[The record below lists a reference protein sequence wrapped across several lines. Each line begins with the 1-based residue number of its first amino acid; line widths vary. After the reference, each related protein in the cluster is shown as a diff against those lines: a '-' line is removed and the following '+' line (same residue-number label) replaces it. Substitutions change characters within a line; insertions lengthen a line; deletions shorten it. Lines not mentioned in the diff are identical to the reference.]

1 MRMEE
6 QVERECES
14 MKKKLLTILITS
26 LVMIAGMGALLW
38 KVNTVNQRLE
48 KKKAALLQEEMG
60 TDTKDKALENVD
72 KLELQTLY
80 LSGNK
85 KNVVTREYENVN
97 AIYNKAKSAA
107 AEDMLTDIKKKRDY
121 SEKDPLWAYNPYGTN
136 PESLYMYFKSK
147 GRFYCRYTVSVDD
160 NKIPDFTRTLDNGA
174 SGNVAMEHEY
184 QIIGLVPGRTNYL
197 IFKLYNKKDEL
208 ANTLYYKVDMP
219 KSYSGARTI
228 LPYEKGRSKEALQ
241 NGLYT
246 VFSDTASKE
255 KNAVLLYDNSGVL
268 RAEFP
273 TKCAGYNMEKIYDTL
288 VYAVDNN
295 TFVRVNELGQV
306 VDCLEIPLHHI
317 YGEFAYDGAGAV
329 YVLAQPV
336 QRSRSLGSVVKV
348 EVNSG
353 DVSDALDLS
362 DIPSLVKLVKKA
374 DKSGKLKGRN
384 HMALDSVQVTGTNQL
399 LLGSSKY
406 STIMKISNVNS
417 LMPKLDY
424 MMTDQKLWNISGKE
438 KAEKRLRKKILTK
451 TLADGQAEPTQATPI
466 VNSILDSGKTS
477 TPELFRSQYGQN
489 ALVVEKSS
497 SLAEGQYYVSMLN
510 NDAGKGASG
519 QKNNSYY
526 YKYLVDETAGT
537 YALLKKERLPW
548 NEKGGNVTAYDESF
562 LYCRPKAHVFE
573 EIDKTGREIRS
584 FKFKGTLYR
593 VYKNDWKGF
602 WFY

>member
-1 MRMEE
+1 
-6 QVERECES
+6 

-26 LVMIAGMGALLW
+26 LVMIAGMGAFLW
-38 KVNTVNQRLE
+38 KMNSVNRQQE
-48 KKKAALLQEEMG
+48 KKKAALLQEEMD
-60 TDTKDKALENVD
+60 TDTKDKALEDVD

-80 LSGNK
+80 LSGDK
-85 KNVVTREYENVN
+85 KNVVTREYGSVD

-160 NKIPDFTRTLDNGA
+160 DKIPDFTRTLDNGA

-184 QIIGLVPGRTNYL
+184 QIIGLVPGKTNYL

-219 KSYSGARTI
+219 KSYSGAQTI
-228 LPYEKGRSKEALQ
+228 LKLEEGRSKTSLQ

-246 VFSDTASKE
+246 VFAGTGTK
-255 KNAVLLYDNSGVL
+255 KQAVLLYDNSGVL
-268 RAEFP
+268 RGEFP
-273 TKCAGYNMEKIYDTL
+273 TKEIGYNMEQIYDTL
-288 VYAVDNN
+288 VYEVDDN
-295 TFVRVNELGQV
+295 TLARVNELGQV

-329 YVLAQPV
+329 YVLAQPA
-336 QRSRSLGSVVKV
+336 QRSQSLGSVVKV

-362 DIPSLVKLVKKA
+362 DIPSLVKLVKRA

-384 HMALDSVQVTGTNQL
+384 HMAPDSVQVTGTNQL

-406 STIMKISNVNS
+406 STIIKVSNVNS

-424 MMTDQKLWNISGKE
+424 MMTDQKLWNISGKG
-438 KAEKRLRKKILTK
+438 KAMKRLRKKLLTK
-451 TLADGQAEPTQATPI
+451 ALADGQAEPTQATPI
-466 VNSILDSGKTS
+466 VNSILDSGKTN

-497 SLAEGQYYVSMLN
+497 NLAEGQYYVGMLN
-510 NDAGKGASG
+510 NNAGRGASG

-526 YKYLVDETAGT
+526 YKYLVDESAGT
-537 YALLKKERLPW
+537 YALLEKERLTW
-548 NEKGGNVTAYDESF
+548 NEKGGNVTPYDESF
-562 LYCRPKAHVFE
+562 LYCRSGDHIFE
-573 EIDKTGREIRS
+573 ETGKDGRQIRS
-584 FKFKGTLYR
+584 FHVKGTLYR

>member
-1 MRMEE
+1 MKR
-6 QVERECES
+6 

-26 LVMIAGMGALLW
+26 LVMIAGMGAFLW
-38 KVNTVNQRLE
+38 KMNSVNRQQE
-48 KKKAALLQEEMG
+48 KKKAALLQEEMD
-60 TDTKDKALENVD
+60 TDTKDKALEDVD

-80 LSGNK
+80 LSGDK
-85 KNVVTREYENVN
+85 KNVVTREYGSVD

-121 SEKDPLWAYNPYGTN
+121 SEEDPLWAYNPYGTN

-160 NKIPDFTRTLDNGA
+160 DKIPDFTRTLDNGA

-184 QIIGLVPGRTNYL
+184 QIIGLVPDKTNYL
-197 IFKLYNKKDEL
+197 IFRLYNKKDEL

-219 KSYSGARTI
+219 KSYSGAQTI
-228 LPYEKGRSKEALQ
+228 LKLEEGRSKTPLQ

-246 VFSDTASKE
+246 VFAGTGTK
-255 KNAVLLYDNSGVL
+255 KQAVLLYDNSGVL
-268 RAEFP
+268 RGEFP
-273 TKCAGYNMEKIYDTL
+273 TKEIGYNMEQIYDTL
-288 VYAVDNN
+288 VYEVDDN
-295 TFVRVNELGQV
+295 TLACVNELGQV

-336 QRSRSLGSVVKV
+336 QRSQSLGSVVKV

-362 DIPSLVKLVKKA
+362 DIPSLVKLVKRA

-384 HMALDSVQVTGTNQL
+384 YMAPDSVQVTGINQL

-406 STIMKISNVNS
+406 STIMKVSNVNS

-424 MMTDQKLWNISGKE
+424 MMTDQKLWNISGKG
-438 KAEKRLRKKILTK
+438 KAMKRLRKKLLTK
-451 TLADGQAEPTQATPI
+451 ALADGQAEPTQATPI
-466 VNSILDSGKTS
+466 VNSILDSGKTN

-497 SLAEGQYYVSMLN
+497 NLAEGQYYVGMLN
-510 NDAGKGASG
+510 NNAGRGTSG

-526 YKYLVDETAGT
+526 YKYLVDESAGT
-537 YALLKKERLPW
+537 YALLEKERLTW
-548 NEKGGNVTAYDESF
+548 NEKGGNVTPYDESF
-562 LYCRPKAHVFE
+562 LYCRSGDHIFE
-573 EIDKTGREIRS
+573 ETGKDGRQIRS
-584 FKFKGTLYR
+584 FHVKGALYR

>member
-1 MRMEE
+1 MKR
-6 QVERECES
+6 

-26 LVMIAGMGALLW
+26 LVMIAGMGAFLW
-38 KVNTVNQRLE
+38 KMNSVNRQQE
-48 KKKAALLQEEMG
+48 KKKAALLQEEMD
-60 TDTKDKALENVD
+60 TDTKDKALEDVD

-80 LSGNK
+80 LSGDK
-85 KNVVTREYENVN
+85 KNVVTREYGSVD

-121 SEKDPLWAYNPYGTN
+121 SEEDPLWAYNPYGTN

-160 NKIPDFTRTLDNGA
+160 DKIPDFTRTLDNGT

-184 QIIGLVPGRTNYL
+184 QIIGLVPDKTNYL
-197 IFKLYNKKDEL
+197 IFRLYNKKDEL

-219 KSYSGARTI
+219 KSYSGAQTI
-228 LPYEKGRSKEALQ
+228 LKLEEGRSKTPLQ

-246 VFSDTASKE
+246 VFAGTGTK
-255 KNAVLLYDNSGVL
+255 KQAVLLYDNSGVL
-268 RAEFP
+268 RGEFP
-273 TKCAGYNMEKIYDTL
+273 TKEIGYNMEQIYDTL
-288 VYAVDNN
+288 VYEVDDN
-295 TFVRVNELGQV
+295 TIARVNELGQV

-336 QRSRSLGSVVKV
+336 QRSQSLGSVVKV

-362 DIPSLVKLVKKA
+362 DIPSLVKLVKRA

-384 HMALDSVQVTGTNQL
+384 YMAPDSVQVTGINQL

-406 STIMKISNVNS
+406 STIMKVSNVNS

-424 MMTDQKLWNISGKE
+424 MMTDQKLWNISGKG
-438 KAEKRLRKKILTK
+438 KAMKRLRKKLLTK
-451 TLADGQAEPTQATPI
+451 ALADGQAEPTQATPI
-466 VNSILDSGKTS
+466 VNSILDSGKTT

-497 SLAEGQYYVSMLN
+497 NLAEGQYYVDMLN
-510 NDAGKGASG
+510 NNAGRGTSG

-526 YKYLVDETAGT
+526 YKYLVDESAGT
-537 YALLKKERLPW
+537 YALLEKERLTW
-548 NEKGGNVTAYDESF
+548 NEKGGNVTPYDESF
-562 LYCRPKAHVFE
+562 LYCRSGDHIFE
-573 EIDKTGREIRS
+573 ETGKDGRQIRS
-584 FKFKGTLYR
+584 FHVKGTLYR

>member
-1 MRMEE
+1 MKR
-6 QVERECES
+6 

-26 LVMIAGMGALLW
+26 LVMIAGMGAFLW
-38 KVNTVNQRLE
+38 KMNSVNRQQE
-48 KKKAALLQEEMG
+48 KKKAALLQEEMD
-60 TDTKDKALENVD
+60 TDTKDKALEDVD

-80 LSGNK
+80 LSGDK
-85 KNVVTREYENVN
+85 KNVVTREYGSVD

-121 SEKDPLWAYNPYGTN
+121 SEEDPLWAYNPYGTN

-160 NKIPDFTRTLDNGA
+160 DKIPDFTRTLDNGA

-184 QIIGLVPGRTNYL
+184 QIIGLVPDKTNYL
-197 IFKLYNKKDEL
+197 IFRLYNKKDEL

-219 KSYSGARTI
+219 KSYSGAQTI
-228 LPYEKGRSKEALQ
+228 LKLEEGRSKTPLQ

-246 VFSDTASKE
+246 VFAGTGTK
-255 KNAVLLYDNSGVL
+255 KQAVLLYDNSGVL
-268 RAEFP
+268 RGEFP
-273 TKCAGYNMEKIYDTL
+273 TKEIGYNMEQIYDTL
-288 VYAVDNN
+288 VYEVDDN
-295 TFVRVNELGQV
+295 TLARVNELGQV

-329 YVLAQPV
+329 YVLARPV
-336 QRSRSLGSVVKV
+336 QRSQSLGSVVKV

-362 DIPSLVKLVKKA
+362 DIPSLVKLVKRA

-384 HMALDSVQVTGTNQL
+384 YMAPDSVQVTGINQL

-406 STIMKISNVNS
+406 STIMKVSNVNS

-424 MMTDQKLWNISGKE
+424 MMTDQKLWNISGKG
-438 KAEKRLRKKILTK
+438 KAMKRLRKKLLTK
-451 TLADGQAEPTQATPI
+451 ALADGQAEPTQATPI
-466 VNSILDSGKTS
+466 VNSILDSGKTT

-497 SLAEGQYYVSMLN
+497 NLAEGQYYVGMLN
-510 NDAGKGASG
+510 NNAGRGTSG

-526 YKYLVDETAGT
+526 YKYLVDESAGT
-537 YALLKKERLPW
+537 YALLEKERLTW
-548 NEKGGNVTAYDESF
+548 NEKGGNVTPYDESF
-562 LYCRPKAHVFE
+562 LYCRSGDHIFE
-573 EIDKTGREIRS
+573 ETGKDGRQIRS
-584 FKFKGTLYR
+584 FHVKGALYR

>member
-1 MRMEE
+1 MKR
-6 QVERECES
+6 

-26 LVMIAGMGALLW
+26 LVMIAGMGAFLW
-38 KVNTVNQRLE
+38 KMNSVNRQQE
-48 KKKAALLQEEMG
+48 KKQAALLQEEMD
-60 TDTKDKALENVD
+60 TDTKDKALEDVD
-72 KLELQTLY
+72 KLDLQTLY
-80 LSGNK
+80 LSGDK
-85 KNVVTREYENVN
+85 KNVVTREYGSVD
-97 AIYNKAKSAA
+97 AIYNKAKSSA
-107 AEDMLTDIKKKRDY
+107 AEEMLTDIKKKRDY

-160 NKIPDFTRTLDNGA
+160 EKIPDFTRTLDNGA
-174 SGNVAMEHEY
+174 EGNVAREHEY
-184 QIIGLVPGRTNYL
+184 QIIGLVPGKTNYL
-197 IFKLYNKKDEL
+197 ILKLYNKKDEL

-219 KSYSGARTI
+219 KSYSGAQTI
-228 LPYEKGRSKEALQ
+228 LSMEKDRSKKSLQ

-246 VFSDTASKE
+246 VFSKKASQK

-268 RAEFP
+268 RGEFP
-273 TKCAGYNMEKIYDTL
+273 TKGAGYNAEQIYDTL
-288 VYAVDNN
+288 VYAVDDN
-295 TFVRVNELGQV
+295 TLARVNALGQV

-336 QRSRSLGSVVKV
+336 QRSKSLGSVVKV

-353 DVSDALDLS
+353 DVSDALNLS

-384 HMALDSVQVTGTNQL
+384 HMALDSIQVTGTNQI

-424 MMTDQKLWNISGKE
+424 MMTDQKLWNISGKD
-438 KAEKRLRKKILTK
+438 KASKKLRKKILTK
-451 TLADGQAEPTQATPI
+451 ALAEGQAEPTQATPI

-489 ALVVEKSS
+489 ALVIEKSS
-497 SLAEGQYYVSMLN
+497 NLAEGQYYLGMLN
-510 NDAGKGASG
+510 NNAGRGASG

-537 YALLKKERLPW
+537 YALLEKERLPW
-548 NEKGGNVTAYDESF
+548 NAKGGNVTPYEDSF
-562 LYCRPKAHVFE
+562 LYCRSGDHIFE
-573 EIDKTGREIRS
+573 EIDKEGRQIRS
-584 FKFKGTLYR
+584 FHVKGTLYR

>member
-1 MRMEE
+1 
-6 QVERECES
+6 

-26 LVMIAGMGALLW
+26 LVMIAGMGAFLW
-38 KVNTVNQRLE
+38 KMNSVNRQQE
-48 KKKAALLQEEMG
+48 KKKAALLQEEMD
-60 TDTKDKALENVD
+60 TDTKDKALEDVD

-80 LSGNK
+80 LSGDK
-85 KNVVTREYENVN
+85 KNVVTREYGSVD

-121 SEKDPLWAYNPYGTN
+121 SEEDPLWAYNPYGTN

-160 NKIPDFTRTLDNGA
+160 DKIPDFTRTLDNGA

-184 QIIGLVPGRTNYL
+184 QIIGLVPDKTNYL
-197 IFKLYNKKDEL
+197 IFRLYN
-208 ANTLYYKVDMP
+208 KVDMP
-219 KSYSGARTI
+219 KSYSGAKTI
-228 LPYEKGRSKEALQ
+228 LKLEEGRSKTPLQ

-246 VFSDTASKE
+246 VFAWTGTK
-255 KNAVLLYDNSGVL
+255 KQAVLLYDNSGVL
-268 RAEFP
+268 RGEFP
-273 TKCAGYNMEKIYDTL
+273 TKEIGYNMEQIYDTL
-288 VYAVDNN
+288 VYEVDDN
-295 TFVRVNELGQV
+295 TLACVNELGQV

-336 QRSRSLGSVVKV
+336 QRSQSLGSVVKV

-362 DIPSLVKLVKKA
+362 DIPSLVKLVKRA

-384 HMALDSVQVTGTNQL
+384 YMAPDSVQVTGINQL

-406 STIMKISNVNS
+406 STIMKVSNVNS

-424 MMTDQKLWNISGKE
+424 MMTDQKLWNISGKG
-438 KAEKRLRKKILTK
+438 KAMKRLRKKLLTK
-451 TLADGQAEPTQATPI
+451 ALADGQAEPTQATPI
-466 VNSILDSGKTS
+466 VDSILDSGKTT

-497 SLAEGQYYVSMLN
+497 NLAEGQYYVGMLN
-510 NDAGKGASG
+510 NNAGRGTSG

-526 YKYLVDETAGT
+526 YKYLVDESAGT
-537 YALLKKERLPW
+537 YALLEKERLTW
-548 NEKGGNVTAYDESF
+548 NEKGGNVTPYDESF
-562 LYCRPKAHVFE
+562 LYCRSGDHIFE
-573 EIDKTGREIRS
+573 ETGKDGRQIRS
-584 FKFKGTLYR
+584 FHVKGALYR

>member
-1 MRMEE
+1 
-6 QVERECES
+6 

-26 LVMIAGMGALLW
+26 LVMIAGMGAFLW
-38 KVNTVNQRLE
+38 KMNSVNRQQE
-48 KKKAALLQEEMG
+48 KKKAALLQEEMD
-60 TDTKDKALENVD
+60 TDTKDKALEDVD

-80 LSGNK
+80 LSGDK
-85 KNVVTREYENVN
+85 KNVVTREYGSVD

-121 SEKDPLWAYNPYGTN
+121 SEEDPLWAYNPYGTN

-160 NKIPDFTRTLDNGA
+160 DKIPDFTRTMDNGA

-184 QIIGLVPGRTNYL
+184 QIIGLVPDKTNYL
-197 IFKLYNKKDEL
+197 IFRLYNKKDEL

-219 KSYSGARTI
+219 KSYSGAQTI
-228 LPYEKGRSKEALQ
+228 LKLEEGRSKTPLQ

-246 VFSDTASKE
+246 VFAGTGTK
-255 KNAVLLYDNSGVL
+255 KQAVLLYDNSGVL
-268 RAEFP
+268 RGEFP
-273 TKCAGYNMEKIYDTL
+273 TKEIGYNMEQIYDTL
-288 VYAVDNN
+288 VYEVDDN
-295 TFVRVNELGQV
+295 TLARVNELGQV

-336 QRSRSLGSVVKV
+336 QRSQSLGSVVKV

-362 DIPSLVKLVKKA
+362 DIPSLVKLVKRA

-384 HMALDSVQVTGTNQL
+384 YMAPDSVQVTGINQL

-406 STIMKISNVNS
+406 STIMKVSNVNS

-424 MMTDQKLWNISGKE
+424 MMTDQKLWNISGKG
-438 KAEKRLRKKILTK
+438 KAMKRLRKKLLTK
-451 TLADGQAEPTQATPI
+451 ALADGQAEPTQATPI
-466 VNSILDSGKTS
+466 VNSILDSGKTT

-497 SLAEGQYYVSMLN
+497 NLAEGQYYVGMLN
-510 NDAGKGASG
+510 NNAGRGTSG

-526 YKYLVDETAGT
+526 YKYLVDESAGT
-537 YALLKKERLPW
+537 YALLEKERLTW
-548 NEKGGNVTAYDESF
+548 NEKGGNVTPYDESF
-562 LYCRPKAHVFE
+562 LYCRSGDHIFE
-573 EIDKTGREIRS
+573 ETGKDGRQIRS
-584 FKFKGTLYR
+584 FHVKGTLYR

>member
-1 MRMEE
+1 
-6 QVERECES
+6 

-26 LVMIAGMGALLW
+26 LVMIAGMGAFLW
-38 KVNTVNQRLE
+38 KMNSVNRQQE
-48 KKKAALLQEEMG
+48 KKKAALLQEEMD
-60 TDTKDKALENVD
+60 TDTKDKALEDVD

-80 LSGNK
+80 LSGDK
-85 KNVVTREYENVN
+85 KNVVTREYGNVD

-160 NKIPDFTRTLDNGA
+160 DKIPDFTRTLDNGA

-184 QIIGLVPGRTNYL
+184 QIIGLVPGKTNYL

-219 KSYSGARTI
+219 KSYSGAQTI
-228 LPYEKGRSKEALQ
+228 LKLEEGRSKTPLQ

-246 VFSDTASKE
+246 VFAGTGTK
-255 KNAVLLYDNSGVL
+255 KHAVLLYDNSGVL
-268 RAEFP
+268 RGEFP
-273 TKCAGYNMEKIYDTL
+273 TKEIGYNMEQIYDTL
-288 VYAVDNN
+288 VYEVDDN
-295 TFVRVNELGQV
+295 TLARVNELGQV

-362 DIPSLVKLVKKA
+362 DIPSLVKLVKRA

-384 HMALDSVQVTGTNQL
+384 HMAPDSVQVTGTNQL

-406 STIMKISNVNS
+406 STIMKVSNVNS

-424 MMTDQKLWNISGKE
+424 MMTDQKLWNISGKG
-438 KAEKRLRKKILTK
+438 KAMKRLRKKLLTK
-451 TLADGQAEPTQATPI
+451 ALADGQAEPTQATPI
-466 VNSILDSGKTS
+466 VNSILDSGKTN

-497 SLAEGQYYVSMLN
+497 NLAEGQYYVGMLN
-510 NDAGKGASG
+510 NNAGRGASG

-526 YKYLVDETAGT
+526 YKYLVDESAGT
-537 YALLKKERLPW
+537 YALLEKERLTW
-548 NEKGGNVTAYDESF
+548 NEKGGNVTPYDESF
-562 LYCRPKAHVFE
+562 LYCRSGDHIFE
-573 EIDKTGREIRS
+573 ETGKDGRQIRS
-584 FKFKGTLYR
+584 FHVKGTLYR

>member
-1 MRMEE
+1 MKR
-6 QVERECES
+6 

-26 LVMIAGMGALLW
+26 LVMIAGMGAFLW
-38 KVNTVNQRLE
+38 KMNSVNRQQE
-48 KKKAALLQEEMG
+48 KKKAALLQEEMD
-60 TDTKDKALENVD
+60 TDTKDKALEDVD

-80 LSGNK
+80 LSGDK
-85 KNVVTREYENVN
+85 KNVVTREYGSVD

-121 SEKDPLWAYNPYGTN
+121 SEEDPLWAYNPYGTN

-160 NKIPDFTRTLDNGA
+160 DKIPDFTRTLDNGA

-184 QIIGLVPGRTNYL
+184 QIIGLVPDKTNYL
-197 IFKLYNKKDEL
+197 IFRLYNKKDEL

-219 KSYSGARTI
+219 KSYSGAQTI
-228 LPYEKGRSKEALQ
+228 LKLEEGRSKTPLQ

-246 VFSDTASKE
+246 VFAGTGTK
-255 KNAVLLYDNSGVL
+255 KQAVLLYDNSGVL
-268 RAEFP
+268 RGEFP
-273 TKCAGYNMEKIYDTL
+273 TKEIGYNMEQIYDTL
-288 VYAVDNN
+288 VYEVDDN
-295 TFVRVNELGQV
+295 TLACVNELGQV

-336 QRSRSLGSVVKV
+336 QRSQSLGSVVKV

-362 DIPSLVKLVKKA
+362 DIPSLVKLVKRA

-384 HMALDSVQVTGTNQL
+384 YMAPDSVQVTGINQL
-399 LLGSSKY
+399 LLGSSEY
-406 STIMKISNVNS
+406 STIMKVSNVNS

-424 MMTDQKLWNISGKE
+424 MMTDQKLWNISGKG
-438 KAEKRLRKKILTK
+438 KAMKRLRKKLLTK
-451 TLADGQAEPTQATPI
+451 ALADGQAEPTQATPI
-466 VNSILDSGKTS
+466 VDSILDSGKTT

-497 SLAEGQYYVSMLN
+497 NLAEGQYYVGMLN
-510 NDAGKGASG
+510 NNAGRGTSG

-526 YKYLVDETAGT
+526 YKYLVDESAGT
-537 YALLKKERLPW
+537 YALLEKERLTW
-548 NEKGGNVTAYDESF
+548 NEKGGNVTPYDESF
-562 LYCRPKAHVFE
+562 LYCRSGDHIFE
-573 EIDKTGREIRS
+573 ETGKDGRQIRS
-584 FKFKGTLYR
+584 FHVKGTLYR

>member
-1 MRMEE
+1 
-6 QVERECES
+6 

-26 LVMIAGMGALLW
+26 LVMIAGMGAFLW
-38 KVNTVNQRLE
+38 KMNSVNRQQE
-48 KKKAALLQEEMG
+48 KKKAALLQEEMD
-60 TDTKDKALENVD
+60 TDTKDKALEDVD

-80 LSGNK
+80 LSGDK
-85 KNVVTREYENVN
+85 KNVVTREYGSVD

-121 SEKDPLWAYNPYGTN
+121 SEEDPLWAYNPYGTN

-160 NKIPDFTRTLDNGA
+160 DKIPDFTRTLDNGA

-184 QIIGLVPGRTNYL
+184 QIIGLVPDKTNYL
-197 IFKLYNKKDEL
+197 IFRLYNKKDEL

-219 KSYSGARTI
+219 KSYSGAQTI
-228 LPYEKGRSKEALQ
+228 LKLEEGRSKTPLQ

-246 VFSDTASKE
+246 VFAGTGTK
-255 KNAVLLYDNSGVL
+255 KQAVLLYDNSGVL
-268 RAEFP
+268 RGEFP
-273 TKCAGYNMEKIYDTL
+273 TKEIAL
-288 VYAVDNN
+288 VYEVDDN
-295 TFVRVNELGQV
+295 TLARVNELGQV

-336 QRSRSLGSVVKV
+336 QRSQSLGSVVKV

-362 DIPSLVKLVKKA
+362 DIPSLVKLVKRA

-384 HMALDSVQVTGTNQL
+384 YMAPDSVQVTGINQL

-406 STIMKISNVNS
+406 STIMKVSNVNS

-424 MMTDQKLWNISGKE
+424 MMTDQKLWNISGKG
-438 KAEKRLRKKILTK
+438 KAMKRLRKKLLTK
-451 TLADGQAEPTQATPI
+451 ALADGQAEPTQATPI
-466 VNSILDSGKTS
+466 VNSILDSGKTT

-497 SLAEGQYYVSMLN
+497 NLAEGQYYVGMLN
-510 NDAGKGASG
+510 NNAGRGTSG

-526 YKYLVDETAGT
+526 YKYLVDESAGT
-537 YALLKKERLPW
+537 YALLEKERLTW
-548 NEKGGNVTAYDESF
+548 NEKGGNVTPYDESF
-562 LYCRPKAHVFE
+562 LYCRSGDHIFE
-573 EIDKTGREIRS
+573 ETGKDGRQIRS
-584 FKFKGTLYR
+584 FHVKGTLYR

>member
-1 MRMEE
+1 MKR
-6 QVERECES
+6 

-26 LVMIAGMGALLW
+26 LVMIAGMGAFLW
-38 KVNTVNQRLE
+38 KMNSVNRQQE
-48 KKKAALLQEEMG
+48 KKKAALLQEEMD
-60 TDTKDKALENVD
+60 TDTKDKALEDVD

-80 LSGNK
+80 LSGDK
-85 KNVVTREYENVN
+85 KNVVTREYGSVD

-121 SEKDPLWAYNPYGTN
+121 SEEDPLWAYNPYGTN

-160 NKIPDFTRTLDNGA
+160 DKIPDFTRTLDNGA

-184 QIIGLVPGRTNYL
+184 QIIGLVPDKTNYL
-197 IFKLYNKKDEL
+197 IFRLYNKKDEL

-219 KSYSGARTI
+219 KSYSGAQTI
-228 LPYEKGRSKEALQ
+228 LKLEEGRSKTPLQ

-246 VFSDTASKE
+246 VFAGTGTK
-255 KNAVLLYDNSGVL
+255 KQAVLLYDNSGVL
-268 RAEFP
+268 RGEFP
-273 TKCAGYNMEKIYDTL
+273 TKEIGYNMEQIYDTL
-288 VYAVDNN
+288 VYEVDDN
-295 TFVRVNELGQV
+295 TLACVNELGQV

-336 QRSRSLGSVVKV
+336 QRSQSLGSVVKV

-362 DIPSLVKLVKKA
+362 DIPSLVKLVKRA
-374 DKSGKLKGRN
+374 DKSGKLKDRN
-384 HMALDSVQVTGTNQL
+384 YMAPDSVQVTGINQL

-406 STIMKISNVNS
+406 STIMKVSNVNS

-424 MMTDQKLWNISGKE
+424 MMTDQKLWNISGKG
-438 KAEKRLRKKILTK
+438 KAMKRLRKKLLTK
-451 TLADGQAEPTQATPI
+451 ALADGQAEPTQATPI
-466 VNSILDSGKTS
+466 VDSILDSGKTT

-497 SLAEGQYYVSMLN
+497 NLAEGQYYVGMLN
-510 NDAGKGASG
+510 NNAGRGTSG

-526 YKYLVDETAGT
+526 YKYLVDESAGT
-537 YALLKKERLPW
+537 YALLEKERLTW
-548 NEKGGNVTAYDESF
+548 NEKGGNVTPYDESF
-562 LYCRPKAHVFE
+562 LYCRSGDHIFE
-573 EIDKTGREIRS
+573 ETGKDGRQIRS
-584 FKFKGTLYR
+584 FHVKGALYR

>member
-1 MRMEE
+1 
-6 QVERECES
+6 

-26 LVMIAGMGALLW
+26 LVMIAGMGAFLW
-38 KVNTVNQRLE
+38 KMNSVNRQQE
-48 KKKAALLQEEMG
+48 KKKAALLQEEMD
-60 TDTKDKALENVD
+60 TDTKDKALEDVD

-80 LSGNK
+80 LSGDK
-85 KNVVTREYENVN
+85 KNVVTREYGSVD

-121 SEKDPLWAYNPYGTN
+121 SEEDPLWAYNPYGTN

-160 NKIPDFTRTLDNGA
+160 DKIPDFTRTLDNGA

-184 QIIGLVPGRTNYL
+184 QIIGLVPDKTNYL
-197 IFKLYNKKDEL
+197 IFRLYNKKDEL

-219 KSYSGARTI
+219 KSYSGAQTI
-228 LPYEKGRSKEALQ
+228 LKLEEGRSKTPLQ

-246 VFSDTASKE
+246 VFAGTGTK
-255 KNAVLLYDNSGVL
+255 KQAVLLYDNSGVL
-268 RAEFP
+268 RGEFP
-273 TKCAGYNMEKIYDTL
+273 TKEIGYNMEQIYDTL
-288 VYAVDNN
+288 VYEVDDN
-295 TFVRVNELGQV
+295 TLACVNELGQV

-336 QRSRSLGSVVKV
+336 QRSQSLGSVVKV

-362 DIPSLVKLVKKA
+362 DIPSLVKLVKRA

-384 HMALDSVQVTGTNQL
+384 YMAPDSVQVTGINQL

-406 STIMKISNVNS
+406 STIMKVSNVNS

-424 MMTDQKLWNISGKE
+424 MMTDQKLWNISGKG
-438 KAEKRLRKKILTK
+438 KAMKRLRKKLLTK
-451 TLADGQAEPTQATPI
+451 ALADGQAEPTQATPI
-466 VNSILDSGKTS
+466 VDSILDSGKTT

-497 SLAEGQYYVSMLN
+497 NLAEGQYYVGMLN
-510 NDAGKGASG
+510 NNAGRGTSG

-526 YKYLVDETAGT
+526 YKYLVDESAGT
-537 YALLKKERLPW
+537 YALLEKERLTW
-548 NEKGGNVTAYDESF
+548 NEKGGNVTPYDESF
-562 LYCRPKAHVFE
+562 LYCRSGDHIFE
-573 EIDKTGREIRS
+573 ETGKDGRQIRS
-584 FKFKGTLYR
+584 FHVKGALYR

>member
-1 MRMEE
+1 
-6 QVERECES
+6 

-26 LVMIAGMGALLW
+26 LVMIAGMGAFLW
-38 KVNTVNQRLE
+38 KMNSVNRQQE
-48 KKKAALLQEEMG
+48 KKKAALLQEEMD
-60 TDTKDKALENVD
+60 TDTKDKALEDVD

-80 LSGNK
+80 LSGDK
-85 KNVVTREYENVN
+85 KNVVTREYGSVD

-121 SEKDPLWAYNPYGTN
+121 SEEDPLWAYNPYGTN

-160 NKIPDFTRTLDNGA
+160 DKIPDFTRTLDNGA

-184 QIIGLVPGRTNYL
+184 QIIGLVPDKTNYL
-197 IFKLYNKKDEL
+197 IFRLYNKKDEL

-219 KSYSGARTI
+219 KSYSGAQTI
-228 LPYEKGRSKEALQ
+228 LKLEEGRSKTPLQ

-246 VFSDTASKE
+246 VFAGTGTK
-255 KNAVLLYDNSGVL
+255 KQAVLLYDNSGVL
-268 RAEFP
+268 RGEFP
-273 TKCAGYNMEKIYDTL
+273 TKEIGYNMEQIYDTL
-288 VYAVDNN
+288 VYEVDDN
-295 TFVRVNELGQV
+295 TLARVNELGQV

-336 QRSRSLGSVVKV
+336 QRSQSLGSVVKV

-362 DIPSLVKLVKKA
+362 DIPSLVKLVKRA

-384 HMALDSVQVTGTNQL
+384 YMAPDSVQVTGINQL

-406 STIMKISNVNS
+406 STIMKVSNVNS

-424 MMTDQKLWNISGKE
+424 MMTDQKLWNISGKG
-438 KAEKRLRKKILTK
+438 KAMKRLRKKLLTK
-451 TLADGQAEPTQATPI
+451 ALADGQAEPTQATPI
-466 VNSILDSGKTS
+466 VNSILDSGKTT

-497 SLAEGQYYVSMLN
+497 NLAEGQYYVGMLN
-510 NDAGKGASG
+510 NNAGRGTSG

-526 YKYLVDETAGT
+526 YKYLVDESAGT
-537 YALLKKERLPW
+537 YALLEKERLTW
-548 NEKGGNVTAYDESF
+548 NEKGGNVTPYDESF
-562 LYCRPKAHVFE
+562 LYCRSGDHIFE
-573 EIDKTGREIRS
+573 ETGKDGRQIRS
-584 FKFKGTLYR
+584 FHVKGALYR

>member
-1 MRMEE
+1 MKR
-6 QVERECES
+6 

-26 LVMIAGMGALLW
+26 LVMIAGMGAFLW
-38 KVNTVNQRLE
+38 KMNSVNRQQE
-48 KKKAALLQEEMG
+48 KKKAALLQEEMD
-60 TDTKDKALENVD
+60 TDTKDKALEDVD

-80 LSGNK
+80 LSGDK
-85 KNVVTREYENVN
+85 KNVVTREYGSVD

-160 NKIPDFTRTLDNGA
+160 DKIPDFTRTLDNGA

-184 QIIGLVPGRTNYL
+184 QIIGLVPDKTNYL
-197 IFKLYNKKDEL
+197 IFRLYNKKDEL

-219 KSYSGARTI
+219 KSYSGAQTI
-228 LPYEKGRSKEALQ
+228 LKLEEGRSKTPLQ

-246 VFSDTASKE
+246 VFAGTGTK
-255 KNAVLLYDNSGVL
+255 KQAVLLYDNSGVL
-268 RAEFP
+268 RGEFP
-273 TKCAGYNMEKIYDTL
+273 TKEIGYNMEQIYDTL
-288 VYAVDNN
+288 VYEVDDN
-295 TFVRVNELGQV
+295 TLACVNELGQV

-336 QRSRSLGSVVKV
+336 QRSQSLGSVVKV

-362 DIPSLVKLVKKA
+362 DIPSLVKLVKRA

-384 HMALDSVQVTGTNQL
+384 YMAPDSVQVTGINQL

-406 STIMKISNVNS
+406 STIMKVSNVNS

-424 MMTDQKLWNISGKE
+424 MMTDQKLWNISGKG
-438 KAEKRLRKKILTK
+438 KAMKRLRKKLLTK
-451 TLADGQAEPTQATPI
+451 ALADGQAEPTQATPI
-466 VNSILDSGKTS
+466 VNSILDSGKTT

-497 SLAEGQYYVSMLN
+497 NLAEGQYYVGMLN
-510 NDAGKGASG
+510 NNAGRGTSG
-519 QKNNSYY
+519 QKTNSYY
-526 YKYLVDETAGT
+526 YKYLVDESAGT
-537 YALLKKERLPW
+537 YALLEKERLTW
-548 NEKGGNVTAYDESF
+548 NEKGGNVTPYDESF
-562 LYCRPKAHVFE
+562 LYCRSGDHIFE
-573 EIDKTGREIRS
+573 ETGKDGRQIRS
-584 FKFKGTLYR
+584 FHVKGTLYR

>member
-1 MRMEE
+1 MKR
-6 QVERECES
+6 

-26 LVMIAGMGALLW
+26 LVMIAGMGAFLW
-38 KVNTVNQRLE
+38 KMNSVNRQQE
-48 KKKAALLQEEMG
+48 KKKAALLQEEMD
-60 TDTKDKALENVD
+60 TDTKDKALEDVD

-80 LSGNK
+80 LSGDK
-85 KNVVTREYENVN
+85 KNVVTREYGSVD

-121 SEKDPLWAYNPYGTN
+121 SEEDPLWAYNPYGTN

-160 NKIPDFTRTLDNGA
+160 DKIPDFTRTLDNGA

-184 QIIGLVPGRTNYL
+184 QIIGLVPDKTNYL
-197 IFKLYNKKDEL
+197 IFRLYNKKDEL

-219 KSYSGARTI
+219 KSYSGAQTI
-228 LPYEKGRSKEALQ
+228 LKLEEGRSKTPLQ

-246 VFSDTASKE
+246 VFAGTGTK
-255 KNAVLLYDNSGVL
+255 KQAVLLYDNSGVL
-268 RAEFP
+268 RGEFP
-273 TKCAGYNMEKIYDTL
+273 TKEIGYNMEQIYDTL
-288 VYAVDNN
+288 VYEVDDN
-295 TFVRVNELGQV
+295 TLARVNELGQV

-336 QRSRSLGSVVKV
+336 QRSQSLGSVVKV

-362 DIPSLVKLVKKA
+362 DIPSLVKLVKRA

-384 HMALDSVQVTGTNQL
+384 YMAPDSVQVTGINQL

-406 STIMKISNVNS
+406 STIMKVSNVNS

-424 MMTDQKLWNISGKE
+424 MMTDQKLWNISGKG
-438 KAEKRLRKKILTK
+438 KAMKRLRKKLLTK
-451 TLADGQAEPTQATPI
+451 ALADGQAEPTQATPI
-466 VNSILDSGKTS
+466 VNSILDSGKTT

-497 SLAEGQYYVSMLN
+497 NLAEGQYYVGMLN
-510 NDAGKGASG
+510 NNAGRGASG

-526 YKYLVDETAGT
+526 YKYLVDESAGT
-537 YALLKKERLPW
+537 YALLEKERLTR
-548 NEKGGNVTAYDESF
+548 NEKGGNVTPYDESF
-562 LYCRPKAHVFE
+562 LYCRSGDHIFE
-573 EIDKTGREIRS
+573 ETGKDGRQIRS
-584 FKFKGTLYR
+584 FHVKGTLYR

>member
-1 MRMEE
+1 
-6 QVERECES
+6 

-26 LVMIAGMGALLW
+26 LVMIAGMGAFLW
-38 KVNTVNQRLE
+38 KMNSVNRQQE
-48 KKKAALLQEEMG
+48 KKKAALLQEEMD
-60 TDTKDKALENVD
+60 TDTKDKALEDVD

-80 LSGNK
+80 LSGDK
-85 KNVVTREYENVN
+85 KNVVTREYGSVD

-121 SEKDPLWAYNPYGTN
+121 SEEDPLWAYNPYGTN

-160 NKIPDFTRTLDNGA
+160 DKIPDFTRTLDNGA

-184 QIIGLVPGRTNYL
+184 QIIGLVPDKTNYL
-197 IFKLYNKKDEL
+197 IFRLYNKKDEL

-219 KSYSGARTI
+219 KSYSGAQNI
-228 LPYEKGRSKEALQ
+228 LKLEEGRSKTPLQ

-246 VFSDTASKE
+246 VFAGTGTK
-255 KNAVLLYDNSGVL
+255 KQAVLLYDNSGVL
-268 RAEFP
+268 RGEFP
-273 TKCAGYNMEKIYDTL
+273 TKEIGYNMEQIYDTL
-288 VYAVDNN
+288 VYEVDDN
-295 TFVRVNELGQV
+295 TLARVNELGQV

-336 QRSRSLGSVVKV
+336 QRSQSLESVVKV

-362 DIPSLVKLVKKA
+362 DIPSLVKLVKRA

-384 HMALDSVQVTGTNQL
+384 YMAPDSVQVTGINQL

-406 STIMKISNVNS
+406 STIMKVSNVNS

-424 MMTDQKLWNISGKE
+424 MMTDQKLWNISGKG
-438 KAEKRLRKKILTK
+438 KAMKRLRKKLLTK
-451 TLADGQAEPTQATPI
+451 ALADGQAEPTQATPI
-466 VNSILDSGKTS
+466 VNSILDSGKTT

-497 SLAEGQYYVSMLN
+497 NLAEGQYYVGMLN
-510 NDAGKGASG
+510 NNAGRGTSG

-526 YKYLVDETAGT
+526 YKYLVDESAGT
-537 YALLKKERLPW
+537 YALLEKERLTW
-548 NEKGGNVTAYDESF
+548 NEKGGNVTPYDESF
-562 LYCRPKAHVFE
+562 LYCRSGDHIFE
-573 EIDKTGREIRS
+573 ETGKDGRQIRS
-584 FKFKGTLYR
+584 FHVKGTLYR

>member
-1 MRMEE
+1 MKR
-6 QVERECES
+6 
-14 MKKKLLTILITS
+14 MKKKLLTIFITS
-26 LVMIAGMGALLW
+26 LVMIAGMGAFLW
-38 KVNTVNQRLE
+38 KMNSVNRQQE
-48 KKKAALLQEEMG
+48 KKKAALLQEEMD
-60 TDTKDKALENVD
+60 TDTKDKALEDVD

-80 LSGNK
+80 LSGDK
-85 KNVVTREYENVN
+85 KNVVTREYGSVD

-160 NKIPDFTRTLDNGA
+160 DKIPDFTRTLDNGA

-184 QIIGLVPGRTNYL
+184 QIIGLVPGKTNYL
-197 IFKLYNKKDEL
+197 IFRLYNKKDEL

-219 KSYSGARTI
+219 KSYSGAQTI
-228 LPYEKGRSKEALQ
+228 LKLEEGRSKTSLQ

-246 VFSDTASKE
+246 VFAGTGTK
-255 KNAVLLYDNSGVL
+255 KQAVLLYDNSGVL
-268 RAEFP
+268 RGEFP
-273 TKCAGYNMEKIYDTL
+273 TKEIGYNMEQIYDTL
-288 VYAVDNN
+288 VYEVDDN
-295 TFVRVNELGQV
+295 TLARVNELGQV

-336 QRSRSLGSVVKV
+336 QRSQSLGSVVKV

-362 DIPSLVKLVKKA
+362 DIPSLVKLVKRA

-384 HMALDSVQVTGTNQL
+384 YMAPDSVQVTGTNQL

-406 STIMKISNVNS
+406 STIMKVSNVNS

-424 MMTDQKLWNISGKE
+424 MMTDQKLWNISGKG
-438 KAEKRLRKKILTK
+438 KAMKRLRKKLLTK
-451 TLADGQAEPTQATPI
+451 ALADGQAEPTQATPI
-466 VNSILDSGKTS
+466 VNSILDSGKTN

-497 SLAEGQYYVSMLN
+497 NLAEGQYYVGMLN
-510 NDAGKGASG
+510 NNAGRGASG

-526 YKYLVDETAGT
+526 YKYLVDESAGT
-537 YALLKKERLPW
+537 YALLEKERLTW
-548 NEKGGNVTAYDESF
+548 NEKGGNVTPYDESF
-562 LYCRPKAHVFE
+562 LYCRSGDHIFE
-573 EIDKTGREIRS
+573 ETGKDGRQIRS
-584 FKFKGTLYR
+584 FHVKGTLYR

>member
-1 MRMEE
+1 MKR
-6 QVERECES
+6 

-26 LVMIAGMGALLW
+26 LVMIAGMGAFLW
-38 KVNTVNQRLE
+38 KMNSVNRRLE
-48 KKKAALLQEEMG
+48 KKQAALLQEEMD
-60 TDTKDKALENVD
+60 TDTKDKALEDVD

-80 LSGNK
+80 LSGDK
-85 KNVVTREYENVN
+85 KNVVTREYGSVD
-97 AIYNKAKSAA
+97 AVYNKANSLA
-107 AEDMLTDIKKKRDY
+107 AEEMLTDIKEKRDY

-160 NKIPDFTRTLDNGA
+160 EKIPDFTRTLDNGA
-174 SGNVAMEHEY
+174 EGNVAREHEY
-184 QIIGLVPGRTNYL
+184 QIIGLVPGKTNYL

-219 KSYSGARTI
+219 KSYSGAQTI
-228 LPYEKGRSKEALQ
+228 LSMEKGRSKKSLQ

-246 VFSDTASKE
+246 VFSKTVSQK
-255 KNAVLLYDNSGVL
+255 KNAILLYDNSGVL
-268 RAEFP
+268 RGELPA
-273 TKCAGYNMEKIYDTL
+273 KGIGYNAEQIYDTL
-288 VYAVDNN
+288 VYAVDDN
-295 TFVRVNELGQV
+295 TLARVNALGQV

-336 QRSRSLGSVVKV
+336 QRSRSLGSVVRV

-353 DVSDALDLS
+353 DVSDALNLS
-362 DIPSLVKLVKKA
+362 DIPSLVKLVKRA
-374 DKSGKLKGRN
+374 DKNGKLKGRN
-384 HMALDSVQVTGTNQL
+384 HMALDSIQVTGTNQI

-424 MMTDQKLWNISGKE
+424 MMTDQKLWNISGKG
-438 KAEKRLRKKILTK
+438 KAKKHLRKKLLTK
-451 TLADGQAEPTQATPI
+451 ALAEGQAEPTQATPL

-489 ALVVEKSS
+489 ALLVEKSS

-510 NDAGKGASG
+510 NNAGRGASG

-537 YALLKKERLPW
+537 YALLEKERLPR
-548 NEKGGNVTAYDESF
+548 NEKGGNVTPYEESF
-562 LYCRPKAHVFE
+562 LYCRSGDHVFE
-573 EIDKTGREIRS
+573 EIDKEGRQIRS
-584 FKFKGTLYR
+584 FRVQGALYR

>member
-1 MRMEE
+1 MKR
-6 QVERECES
+6 

-26 LVMIAGMGALLW
+26 LVMIAGMGAFLW
-38 KVNTVNQRLE
+38 KMNSVNRQQE
-48 KKKAALLQEEMG
+48 KKKAALLQEEMD
-60 TDTKDKALENVD
+60 TDTKDKALEDVD

-80 LSGNK
+80 LSGDK
-85 KNVVTREYENVN
+85 KNVVTREYGSVD

-121 SEKDPLWAYNPYGTN
+121 SEEDPLWAYNPYGPN
-136 PESLYMYFKSK
+136 PESVYMYFKSK

-160 NKIPDFTRTLDNGA
+160 DKIPDFTRTLDNGA

-184 QIIGLVPGRTNYL
+184 QIIGLVPDKTNYL
-197 IFKLYNKKDEL
+197 IFRLYNKKDEL

-219 KSYSGARTI
+219 KSYSGAQTI
-228 LPYEKGRSKEALQ
+228 LKLEEGRSKTPLQ

-246 VFSDTASKE
+246 VFAGTSTK
-255 KNAVLLYDNSGVL
+255 KQAVLLYDNSGVL
-268 RAEFP
+268 RGEFP
-273 TKCAGYNMEKIYDTL
+273 TKEIGYNMEQIYDTL
-288 VYAVDNN
+288 VYEVDDN
-295 TFVRVNELGQV
+295 TLARVNELGQV

-336 QRSRSLGSVVKV
+336 QRSQSLGSVVKV

-362 DIPSLVKLVKKA
+362 DIPSLVKLVKRA

-384 HMALDSVQVTGTNQL
+384 YMAPDSVQVTGINQL

-406 STIMKISNVNS
+406 STIMKVSNVNS

-424 MMTDQKLWNISGKE
+424 MMTDQKLWNISGKG
-438 KAEKRLRKKILTK
+438 KAMKRLRKKLLTK
-451 TLADGQAEPTQATPI
+451 ALADGQAEPTQATPI
-466 VNSILDSGKTS
+466 VNSILDSGKTT

-497 SLAEGQYYVSMLN
+497 NLAEGQYYVGMLN
-510 NDAGKGASG
+510 NNAGRGTSG

-526 YKYLVDETAGT
+526 YKYLVDESAGT
-537 YALLKKERLPW
+537 YALLEKERLTW
-548 NEKGGNVTAYDESF
+548 NEKGGNVTPYDESF
-562 LYCRPKAHVFE
+562 LYCRSGDHIFE
-573 EIDKTGREIRS
+573 ETGKDGRQIRS
-584 FKFKGTLYR
+584 FHVKGTLYR

>member
-1 MRMEE
+1 MKR
-6 QVERECES
+6 

-26 LVMIAGMGALLW
+26 LVMIAGMGAFLW
-38 KVNTVNQRLE
+38 KMNSVNRQQE
-48 KKKAALLQEEMG
+48 KKKAALLQEEMD
-60 TDTKDKALENVD
+60 TDTKDKALEDVD

-80 LSGNK
+80 LSGDK
-85 KNVVTREYENVN
+85 KNVVTREYGSVDT
-97 AIYNKAKSAA
+97 IYNKAKSAA

-121 SEKDPLWAYNPYGTN
+121 SEEDPLWAYNPYGTN

-160 NKIPDFTRTLDNGA
+160 DKIPDFTRTLDNGA

-184 QIIGLVPGRTNYL
+184 QIIGLVPDKTNYL
-197 IFKLYNKKDEL
+197 IFRLYNKKDEL

-219 KSYSGARTI
+219 KSYSGAQTI
-228 LPYEKGRSKEALQ
+228 LKLEEGRSKTPLQ

-246 VFSDTASKE
+246 VFAGTGTK
-255 KNAVLLYDNSGVL
+255 KQAVLLYDNSGVL
-268 RAEFP
+268 RGEFP
-273 TKCAGYNMEKIYDTL
+273 TKEIGYNMEQIYDTL
-288 VYAVDNN
+288 VYEVDDN
-295 TFVRVNELGQV
+295 TLARVNELGQV

-336 QRSRSLGSVVKV
+336 QRSQSLGSVVKV

-362 DIPSLVKLVKKA
+362 DIPSLVKLVKRA

-384 HMALDSVQVTGTNQL
+384 YMAPDSVQVTGINQL

-406 STIMKISNVNS
+406 STIMKVSNVNS

-424 MMTDQKLWNISGKE
+424 MMTDQKLWNISGKG
-438 KAEKRLRKKILTK
+438 KAMKRLRKKLLTK
-451 TLADGQAEPTQATPI
+451 ALADGQAEPTQATPI
-466 VNSILDSGKTS
+466 VNSILDSGKTT

-497 SLAEGQYYVSMLN
+497 NLAEGQYYVGMLN
-510 NDAGKGASG
+510 NNAGRGTSG

-526 YKYLVDETAGT
+526 YKYLVDESAGT
-537 YALLKKERLPW
+537 YALLEKERLTW
-548 NEKGGNVTAYDESF
+548 NEKGGNVTPYDESF
-562 LYCRPKAHVFE
+562 LYCRSGDHIFE
-573 EIDKTGREIRS
+573 ETGKDGRQIRS
-584 FKFKGTLYR
+584 FHVKGTLYR

>member
-1 MRMEE
+1 MKR
-6 QVERECES
+6 

-26 LVMIAGMGALLW
+26 LVMIAGMGAFLW
-38 KVNTVNQRLE
+38 KMNSVNRQQE
-48 KKKAALLQEEMG
+48 KKKAALLQEEMD
-60 TDTKDKALENVD
+60 TDTKDKALEDVD

-80 LSGNK
+80 LSGDK
-85 KNVVTREYENVN
+85 KNVVTREYGSVD

-121 SEKDPLWAYNPYGTN
+121 SEEDPLWAYNPYGTN

-160 NKIPDFTRTLDNGA
+160 DKIPDFTRTLDNGA

-184 QIIGLVPGRTNYL
+184 QIIGLVPDKTNYL
-197 IFKLYNKKDEL
+197 IFRLYNKKDEL

-219 KSYSGARTI
+219 KSYSGAQTI
-228 LPYEKGRSKEALQ
+228 LKLEEGRSKTPLQ

-246 VFSDTASKE
+246 VFAGTGTK
-255 KNAVLLYDNSGVL
+255 KQAVLLYDNSGVL
-268 RAEFP
+268 RGEFP
-273 TKCAGYNMEKIYDTL
+273 TKEIGYNMEQIYDTL
-288 VYAVDNN
+288 VYEVDDN
-295 TFVRVNELGQV
+295 TLACVNELGQV

-336 QRSRSLGSVVKV
+336 QRSQSLGSVVKV

-362 DIPSLVKLVKKA
+362 DIPSLVKLVKRA

-384 HMALDSVQVTGTNQL
+384 YMAPDSVQVTGINQL

-406 STIMKISNVNS
+406 STIMKVSNVNS

-424 MMTDQKLWNISGKE
+424 MMTDQKLWNISGKG
-438 KAEKRLRKKILTK
+438 KAMKRLRKKLLTK
-451 TLADGQAEPTQATPI
+451 ALADGQAEPTQATPI
-466 VNSILDSGKTS
+466 VNSILDSGKTT

-497 SLAEGQYYVSMLN
+497 NLAEGQYYVGMLN
-510 NDAGKGASG
+510 NNAGRGTSG

-526 YKYLVDETAGT
+526 YKYLVDESAGT
-537 YALLKKERLPW
+537 YALLEKERLTW
-548 NEKGGNVTAYDESF
+548 NEKGGNVTPYDESF
-562 LYCRPKAHVFE
+562 LYCRSGDHIFE
-573 EIDKTGREIRS
+573 ETGKDGRQIRS
-584 FKFKGTLYR
+584 FHVKGALYR

>member
-1 MRMEE
+1 MKR
-6 QVERECES
+6 

-26 LVMIAGMGALLW
+26 LVMIAGMGAFLW
-38 KVNTVNQRLE
+38 KMNSVNRQQE
-48 KKKAALLQEEMG
+48 KKKAALLQEEMD
-60 TDTKDKALENVD
+60 TDTKDKALEDVD

-80 LSGNK
+80 LSGDK
-85 KNVVTREYENVN
+85 KNVVTREYGSVD

-121 SEKDPLWAYNPYGTN
+121 SEEDPLWAYNPYGTN

-160 NKIPDFTRTLDNGA
+160 DKIPDFTRTLDNGA

-184 QIIGLVPGRTNYL
+184 QIIGLVPDKTNYL
-197 IFKLYNKKDEL
+197 IFRLYNKKDEL

-219 KSYSGARTI
+219 KSYSGAQTI
-228 LPYEKGRSKEALQ
+228 LKLEEGRSKTPLQ

-246 VFSDTASKE
+246 VFAGTGTK
-255 KNAVLLYDNSGVL
+255 KQAVLLYDNSGVL
-268 RAEFP
+268 RGEFP
-273 TKCAGYNMEKIYDTL
+273 TKEIGYNMEQIYDTL
-288 VYAVDNN
+288 VYEVDDN
-295 TFVRVNELGQV
+295 TLARVNELGQV

-336 QRSRSLGSVVKV
+336 QRSQSLGSVVKV

-362 DIPSLVKLVKKA
+362 DIPSLVKLVKRA

-384 HMALDSVQVTGTNQL
+384 YMAPDSVQVTGINQL

-406 STIMKISNVNS
+406 STIMKVSNVNS

-424 MMTDQKLWNISGKE
+424 MMTDQKLWNISGKG
-438 KAEKRLRKKILTK
+438 KAMKRLRKKLLTK
-451 TLADGQAEPTQATPI
+451 ALADGQAEPTQATPI
-466 VNSILDSGKTS
+466 VNSILDSGKTT

-489 ALVVEKSS
+489 APVVEKSS
-497 SLAEGQYYVSMLN
+497 NLAEGQYYVGMLN
-510 NDAGKGASG
+510 NNAGRGTSG

-526 YKYLVDETAGT
+526 YKYLVDESAGT
-537 YALLKKERLPW
+537 YALLEKERLTW
-548 NEKGGNVTAYDESF
+548 NEKGGNVTPYDESF
-562 LYCRPKAHVFE
+562 LYCRSGDHIFE
-573 EIDKTGREIRS
+573 ETGKDGRQIRS
-584 FKFKGTLYR
+584 FHVKGTLYR

>member
-1 MRMEE
+1 
-6 QVERECES
+6 

-26 LVMIAGMGALLW
+26 LVMIAGMGAFLW
-38 KVNTVNQRLE
+38 KMNSVNRQQE
-48 KKKAALLQEEMG
+48 KKKAALLQEEMD
-60 TDTKDKALENVD
+60 TDTKDKALEDVD

-80 LSGNK
+80 LSGDK
-85 KNVVTREYENVN
+85 KNVVTREYGSVDT
-97 AIYNKAKSAA
+97 IYNKAKSAA

-121 SEKDPLWAYNPYGTN
+121 LEEDPLWAYNPYGTN

-160 NKIPDFTRTLDNGA
+160 DKIPDFTRTLDNGA

-184 QIIGLVPGRTNYL
+184 QIIGLVPDKTNYL
-197 IFKLYNKKDEL
+197 IFRLYNKKDEL

-219 KSYSGARTI
+219 KSYSGAQTI
-228 LPYEKGRSKEALQ
+228 LKLEEGRSKTPLQ

-246 VFSDTASKE
+246 VFAGTGTK
-255 KNAVLLYDNSGVL
+255 KQAVLLYDNSGVL
-268 RAEFP
+268 RGEFP
-273 TKCAGYNMEKIYDTL
+273 TKEIGYNMEQIYDTL
-288 VYAVDNN
+288 VYEVDDN
-295 TFVRVNELGQV
+295 TLARVNELGQV

-336 QRSRSLGSVVKV
+336 QRSQSLGSVVKV

-362 DIPSLVKLVKKA
+362 DIPSLVKLVKRA

-384 HMALDSVQVTGTNQL
+384 YMAPDSVQVTGINQL

-406 STIMKISNVNS
+406 STIMKVSNVNS

-424 MMTDQKLWNISGKE
+424 MMTDQKLWNISGKG
-438 KAEKRLRKKILTK
+438 KAMKRLRKKLLTK
-451 TLADGQAEPTQATPI
+451 ALADGQAEPTQATPI
-466 VNSILDSGKTS
+466 VNSILDSGKTT

-497 SLAEGQYYVSMLN
+497 NLAEGQYYVGMLN
-510 NDAGKGASG
+510 NNAGRGTSG

-526 YKYLVDETAGT
+526 YKYLVDESAGT
-537 YALLKKERLPW
+537 YALLEKERLTW
-548 NEKGGNVTAYDESF
+548 NEKGGNVTPYDESF
-562 LYCRPKAHVFE
+562 LYCRSGDHIFE
-573 EIDKTGREIRS
+573 ETGKDGRQIRS
-584 FKFKGTLYR
+584 FHVKGALYR

>member
-1 MRMEE
+1 MKR
-6 QVERECES
+6 

-26 LVMIAGMGALLW
+26 LVMIAGMGAFLW
-38 KVNTVNQRLE
+38 KMNSVNRQQE
-48 KKKAALLQEEMG
+48 KKKAALLQEEMD
-60 TDTKDKALENVD
+60 TDTKDKALEDVD

-80 LSGNK
+80 LSGDK
-85 KNVVTREYENVN
+85 KNVVTREYGSVD

-121 SEKDPLWAYNPYGTN
+121 SEEDPLWAYNPYGTN

-160 NKIPDFTRTLDNGA
+160 DKIPDFTRTLDNGA

-184 QIIGLVPGRTNYL
+184 QIIGLVPDKTNYL
-197 IFKLYNKKDEL
+197 IFRLYNKKDEL

-219 KSYSGARTI
+219 KSYSGAQTI
-228 LPYEKGRSKEALQ
+228 LKLEEGRSKTPLQ

-246 VFSDTASKE
+246 VFAGTGTK
-255 KNAVLLYDNSGVL
+255 KQAVLLYDNSGVL
-268 RAEFP
+268 RGEFP
-273 TKCAGYNMEKIYDTL
+273 TKEIGYNMEQIYDTL
-288 VYAVDNN
+288 VYEVDDN
-295 TFVRVNELGQV
+295 TLACVNELGQV

-336 QRSRSLGSVVKV
+336 QRSQSLGSVVKV

-362 DIPSLVKLVKKA
+362 DIPSLVKLVKRA

-384 HMALDSVQVTGTNQL
+384 YMAPDSVQVTGINQL

-406 STIMKISNVNS
+406 STIMKVSNVNS

-424 MMTDQKLWNISGKE
+424 MMTDQKLWNISGKG
-438 KAEKRLRKKILTK
+438 KAMKRLRKKLLTK
-451 TLADGQAEPTQATPI
+451 ALADGQAEPTQATPI
-466 VNSILDSGKTS
+466 VDSILDSGKTT

-497 SLAEGQYYVSMLN
+497 NLAEGQYYVGMLN
-510 NDAGKGASG
+510 NNAGRGTSG

-526 YKYLVDETAGT
+526 YKYLVDESAGT
-537 YALLKKERLPW
+537 YALLEKERLTW
-548 NEKGGNVTAYDESF
+548 NEKGGNVTPYDESF
-562 LYCRPKAHVFE
+562 LYCRSGDHIFE
-573 EIDKTGREIRS
+573 ETGKDGRQIRS
-584 FKFKGTLYR
+584 FHVKGTLYR

>member
-1 MRMEE
+1 
-6 QVERECES
+6 

-26 LVMIAGMGALLW
+26 LVMIAGMGAFLW
-38 KVNTVNQRLE
+38 KMNSVNRQQE
-48 KKKAALLQEEMG
+48 KKKAALLQEEMD
-60 TDTKDKALENVD
+60 TDTKDKALEDVD

-80 LSGNK
+80 LSGDK
-85 KNVVTREYENVN
+85 KNVVTREYGSVD

-121 SEKDPLWAYNPYGTN
+121 SEEDPLWAYNPYGTN

-160 NKIPDFTRTLDNGA
+160 DKIPDFTRTLDNGA

-184 QIIGLVPGRTNYL
+184 QIIGLVPDKTNYL
-197 IFKLYNKKDEL
+197 IFRLYNKKDEL

-219 KSYSGARTI
+219 KSYSGAQTI
-228 LPYEKGRSKEALQ
+228 LKLEEGRSKTPLQ

-246 VFSDTASKE
+246 VFAGTGTK
-255 KNAVLLYDNSGVL
+255 KQAVLLYDNSGVL
-268 RAEFP
+268 RGEFP
-273 TKCAGYNMEKIYDTL
+273 TKEIGYNMEQIYDTL
-288 VYAVDNN
+288 VYEVDDN
-295 TFVRVNELGQV
+295 TLACVNELGQV

-336 QRSRSLGSVVKV
+336 QRSQSLGSVVKV

-362 DIPSLVKLVKKA
+362 DIPSLVKLVKRA

-384 HMALDSVQVTGTNQL
+384 YMAPDSVQVTGINQL

-406 STIMKISNVNS
+406 STIMKVSNVNS

-424 MMTDQKLWNISGKE
+424 MMTDQKLWNISGKG
-438 KAEKRLRKKILTK
+438 KAMKRLRKKLLTK
-451 TLADGQAEPTQATPI
+451 ALADGQAEPTQATPI
-466 VNSILDSGKTS
+466 VDSILDSGKTT

-497 SLAEGQYYVSMLN
+497 NLAEGQYYVGMLN
-510 NDAGKGASG
+510 NNAGRGTSG

-526 YKYLVDETAGT
+526 YKYLVDESAGT
-537 YALLKKERLPW
+537 YALLEKERLTW
-548 NEKGGNVTAYDESF
+548 NEKGGNVTPYDESF
-562 LYCRPKAHVFE
+562 LYCRSGDHIFE
-573 EIDKTGREIRS
+573 ETGKDGRQIRS
-584 FKFKGTLYR
+584 FHVKGTLYR

>member
-1 MRMEE
+1 MKR
-6 QVERECES
+6 

-26 LVMIAGMGALLW
+26 LVMIAGMGAFLW
-38 KVNTVNQRLE
+38 KMNSVNRQQE
-48 KKKAALLQEEMG
+48 KKKAALLQEEMD
-60 TDTKDKALENVD
+60 TDTKDKALEDVD

-80 LSGNK
+80 LSGDK
-85 KNVVTREYENVN
+85 KNVVTREYGSVDT
-97 AIYNKAKSAA
+97 IYNKAKSAA

-121 SEKDPLWAYNPYGTN
+121 SEEDPLWAYNPYGTN

-160 NKIPDFTRTLDNGA
+160 DKIPDFTRTLDNGA

-184 QIIGLVPGRTNYL
+184 QIIGLVPDKTNYL
-197 IFKLYNKKDEL
+197 IFRLYNKKDEL

-219 KSYSGARTI
+219 KSYSGAQTI
-228 LPYEKGRSKEALQ
+228 LKLEEGRSKTPLQ

-246 VFSDTASKE
+246 VFAGTGTK
-255 KNAVLLYDNSGVL
+255 KQAVLLYDNSGVL
-268 RAEFP
+268 RGEFP
-273 TKCAGYNMEKIYDTL
+273 TKEIGYNMEQIYDTL
-288 VYAVDNN
+288 VYEVDDN
-295 TFVRVNELGQV
+295 TLARVNELGQV

-336 QRSRSLGSVVKV
+336 QRSQSLGSVVKV

-362 DIPSLVKLVKKA
+362 DIPSLVKLVKRA

-384 HMALDSVQVTGTNQL
+384 YMAPDSVQVTGINQL
-399 LLGSSKY
+399 LLGASKY
-406 STIMKISNVNS
+406 STIMKVSNVNS

-424 MMTDQKLWNISGKE
+424 MMTDQKLWNISGKG
-438 KAEKRLRKKILTK
+438 KAMKRLRKKLLTK
-451 TLADGQAEPTQATPI
+451 ALADGQAEPTQATPI
-466 VNSILDSGKTS
+466 VNSILDSGKTT

-497 SLAEGQYYVSMLN
+497 NLAEGQYYVGMLN
-510 NDAGKGASG
+510 NNAGRGTSG

-526 YKYLVDETAGT
+526 YKYLVDESAGT
-537 YALLKKERLPW
+537 YALLEKERLTW
-548 NEKGGNVTAYDESF
+548 NEKGGNVTPYDESF
-562 LYCRPKAHVFE
+562 LYCRSGDHIFE
-573 EIDKTGREIRS
+573 ETGKDGRQIRS
-584 FKFKGTLYR
+584 FHVKGALYR

>member
-1 MRMEE
+1 MKR
-6 QVERECES
+6 

-26 LVMIAGMGALLW
+26 LVMIAGMGAFLW
-38 KVNTVNQRLE
+38 KMNSVNRQQE
-48 KKKAALLQEEMG
+48 KKKAALLQEEMD
-60 TDTKDKALENVD
+60 TDTKDKALEDVD

-80 LSGNK
+80 LSGDK
-85 KNVVTREYENVN
+85 KNVVTREYGSVD

-121 SEKDPLWAYNPYGTN
+121 SEEDPLWAYNPYGTN

-160 NKIPDFTRTLDNGA
+160 DKIPDFTRTLDNGA

-184 QIIGLVPGRTNYL
+184 QIIGLVPDKTNYL
-197 IFKLYNKKDEL
+197 IFRLYNKKDEL

-219 KSYSGARTI
+219 KSYSGAQTI
-228 LPYEKGRSKEALQ
+228 LKLEEGRSKTPLQ

-246 VFSDTASKE
+246 VFAGTGTK
-255 KNAVLLYDNSGVL
+255 KQAVLLYDNSGVL
-268 RAEFP
+268 RGEFP
-273 TKCAGYNMEKIYDTL
+273 TKEIGYNMEQIYDTL
-288 VYAVDNN
+288 VYEVDDN
-295 TFVRVNELGQV
+295 TLARVNELGQV

-317 YGEFAYDGAGAV
+317 YGEFAYNGAGAV

-336 QRSRSLGSVVKV
+336 QRSQSLGSVVKV

-362 DIPSLVKLVKKA
+362 DIPSLVKLVKRA

-384 HMALDSVQVTGTNQL
+384 YMAPDSVQVTGINQL

-406 STIMKISNVNS
+406 STIMKVSNVNS

-424 MMTDQKLWNISGKE
+424 MMTDQKLWNISGKG
-438 KAEKRLRKKILTK
+438 KAMKRLRKKLLTK
-451 TLADGQAEPTQATPI
+451 ALADGQAEPTQATPI
-466 VNSILDSGKTS
+466 VNSILDSGKTT

-497 SLAEGQYYVSMLN
+497 NLAEGQYYVGMLN
-510 NDAGKGASG
+510 NNAGRGTSG

-526 YKYLVDETAGT
+526 YKYLVDESAGT
-537 YALLKKERLPW
+537 YALLEKERLTW
-548 NEKGGNVTAYDESF
+548 NEKGGNVTPYDESF
-562 LYCRPKAHVFE
+562 LYCRSGDHIFE
-573 EIDKTGREIRS
+573 ETGKDGRQIRS
-584 FKFKGTLYR
+584 FHVKGALYR

>member
-1 MRMEE
+1 MKR
-6 QVERECES
+6 

-26 LVMIAGMGALLW
+26 LVMIAGMGAFLW
-38 KVNTVNQRLE
+38 KMNSVNRQQE
-48 KKKAALLQEEMG
+48 KKKAALLQEEMD
-60 TDTKDKALENVD
+60 TDTKDKALEDVD

-80 LSGNK
+80 LSGDK
-85 KNVVTREYENVN
+85 KNVVTREYGSVDT
-97 AIYNKAKSAA
+97 IYNKAKSAA

-121 SEKDPLWAYNPYGTN
+121 SEEDPLWAYNPYGTN

-160 NKIPDFTRTLDNGA
+160 DKIPDFTRTLDNGA

-184 QIIGLVPGRTNYL
+184 QIIGLVPDKTNYL
-197 IFKLYNKKDEL
+197 IFRLYNKKDEL

-219 KSYSGARTI
+219 KSYSGAQTI
-228 LPYEKGRSKEALQ
+228 LKLEEGRSKTPLQ

-246 VFSDTASKE
+246 VFAGTGTK
-255 KNAVLLYDNSGVL
+255 KQAVLLYDNSGVL
-268 RAEFP
+268 RGEFP
-273 TKCAGYNMEKIYDTL
+273 TKEIGYNMEQIYDTL
-288 VYAVDNN
+288 VYEVDDN
-295 TFVRVNELGQV
+295 TLARVNELGQV

-336 QRSRSLGSVVKV
+336 QRSQSLGSVVKV

-362 DIPSLVKLVKKA
+362 DIPSLVKLVKRA

-384 HMALDSVQVTGTNQL
+384 YMAPDSVQVTGINQL

-406 STIMKISNVNS
+406 STIMKVSNVNS

-424 MMTDQKLWNISGKE
+424 MMTDQKLWNISGKG
-438 KAEKRLRKKILTK
+438 KAMKRLRKKLLTK
-451 TLADGQAEPTQATPI
+451 ALADGQAEPTQATPI
-466 VNSILDSGKTS
+466 VNSILDSGKTT

-497 SLAEGQYYVSMLN
+497 NLAEGQYYVGMLN
-510 NDAGKGASG
+510 NNAGRGTSG

-526 YKYLVDETAGT
+526 YKYLVDESAGT
-537 YALLKKERLPW
+537 YALLEKERLTW
-548 NEKGGNVTAYDESF
+548 NEKGGNVTPYDESF
-562 LYCRPKAHVFE
+562 LYCRSGDHIFE
-573 EIDKTGREIRS
+573 ETGKDGRQIRS
-584 FKFKGTLYR
+584 FHVKGELYR

>member
-1 MRMEE
+1 
-6 QVERECES
+6 

-26 LVMIAGMGALLW
+26 LVMIAGMGAFLW
-38 KVNTVNQRLE
+38 KMNSVNRQQE
-48 KKKAALLQEEMG
+48 KKKAALLQEEMD
-60 TDTKDKALENVD
+60 TDTKDKALEDVD

-80 LSGNK
+80 LSGDK
-85 KNVVTREYENVN
+85 KNVVTREYGSVD

-121 SEKDPLWAYNPYGTN
+121 SEEDPLWAYNPYGTN

-160 NKIPDFTRTLDNGA
+160 DKIPDFTRTLDNGA

-184 QIIGLVPGRTNYL
+184 QIIGLVPDKTNYL
-197 IFKLYNKKDEL
+197 IFRLYNKKDEL

-219 KSYSGARTI
+219 KSYSGAQNI
-228 LPYEKGRSKEALQ
+228 LKLEEGRSKTPLQ

-246 VFSDTASKE
+246 VFAGTGTK
-255 KNAVLLYDNSGVL
+255 KQAVLLYDNSGVL
-268 RAEFP
+268 RGEFP
-273 TKCAGYNMEKIYDTL
+273 TKEIGYNMEQIYDTL
-288 VYAVDNN
+288 VYEVDDN
-295 TFVRVNELGQV
+295 TLARVNELGQV

-336 QRSRSLGSVVKV
+336 QRSQSLGSVVKV

-362 DIPSLVKLVKKA
+362 DIPSLVKLVKRA

-384 HMALDSVQVTGTNQL
+384 YMAPDSVQVTGINQL

-406 STIMKISNVNS
+406 STIMKVSNVNS

-424 MMTDQKLWNISGKE
+424 MMTDQKLWNISGKG
-438 KAEKRLRKKILTK
+438 KAMKRLRKKLLTK
-451 TLADGQAEPTQATPI
+451 ALADGQAEPTQATPI
-466 VNSILDSGKTS
+466 VNSILDSGKTT

-497 SLAEGQYYVSMLN
+497 NLAEGQYYVGMLN
-510 NDAGKGASG
+510 NNAGRGTSG

-526 YKYLVDETAGT
+526 YKYLVDESAGT
-537 YALLKKERLPW
+537 YALLEKERLTW
-548 NEKGGNVTAYDESF
+548 NEKGGNVTPYDESF
-562 LYCRPKAHVFE
+562 LYCRSGDHIFE
-573 EIDKTGREIRS
+573 ETGKDGRQIRS
-584 FKFKGTLYR
+584 FHVKGTLYR

>member
-1 MRMEE
+1 MKR
-6 QVERECES
+6 

-26 LVMIAGMGALLW
+26 LVMIAGMGAFLW
-38 KVNTVNQRLE
+38 KMNSVNRQQE
-48 KKKAALLQEEMG
+48 KKKAALLQEEMD
-60 TDTKDKALENVD
+60 TDTKDKALEDVD

-80 LSGNK
+80 LSGDK
-85 KNVVTREYENVN
+85 KNVVTREYGSVD

-121 SEKDPLWAYNPYGTN
+121 SEEDPLWAYNPYGTN

-160 NKIPDFTRTLDNGA
+160 DKIPDFTRTLDNGA

-184 QIIGLVPGRTNYL
+184 QIIGLVPDKTNYL
-197 IFKLYNKKDEL
+197 IFRLYNKKDEL

-219 KSYSGARTI
+219 KSYSGAQTI
-228 LPYEKGRSKEALQ
+228 LKLEEGRSKTPLQ

-246 VFSDTASKE
+246 VFAGTGTK
-255 KNAVLLYDNSGVL
+255 KQAVLLYDNSGVL
-268 RAEFP
+268 RGEFP
-273 TKCAGYNMEKIYDTL
+273 TKEIGYNMEQIYDTL
-288 VYAVDNN
+288 VYEVDDN
-295 TFVRVNELGQV
+295 TLARVNELGQV

-336 QRSRSLGSVVKV
+336 QRSQSLGSVVKV

-362 DIPSLVKLVKKA
+362 DIPSLVKLVKRA

-384 HMALDSVQVTGTNQL
+384 YMAPNSVQVTGINQL

-406 STIMKISNVNS
+406 STIMKVSNVNS

-424 MMTDQKLWNISGKE
+424 MMTDQKLWNISGKG
-438 KAEKRLRKKILTK
+438 KAMKRLRKKLLTK
-451 TLADGQAEPTQATPI
+451 ALADGQAEPTQATPI
-466 VNSILDSGKTS
+466 VNSILDSGKTT

-497 SLAEGQYYVSMLN
+497 NLAEGQYYVGMLN
-510 NDAGKGASG
+510 NNAGRGTSG

-526 YKYLVDETAGT
+526 YKYLVDESAGT
-537 YALLKKERLPW
+537 YALLEKERLTW
-548 NEKGGNVTAYDESF
+548 NEKGGNVTPYDESF
-562 LYCRPKAHVFE
+562 LYCRSGDHIFE
-573 EIDKTGREIRS
+573 ETGKDGRQIRS
-584 FKFKGTLYR
+584 FHVKGTLYR

>member
-1 MRMEE
+1 MKR
-6 QVERECES
+6 

-26 LVMIAGMGALLW
+26 LVMIAGMGAFLW
-38 KVNTVNQRLE
+38 KMNSVNRQQE
-48 KKKAALLQEEMG
+48 KKKAALLQEEMD
-60 TDTKDKALENVD
+60 TDTKDKALEDVD

-80 LSGNK
+80 LSGDK
-85 KNVVTREYENVN
+85 KNVVTREYGSVDT
-97 AIYNKAKSAA
+97 IYNKAKSAA

-121 SEKDPLWAYNPYGTN
+121 SEEDPLWAYNPYGTN

-160 NKIPDFTRTLDNGA
+160 DKIPDFTRTLDNGA

-184 QIIGLVPGRTNYL
+184 QIIGLVPDKTNYL
-197 IFKLYNKKDEL
+197 IFRLYNKKDEL

-219 KSYSGARTI
+219 KSYSGAQTI
-228 LPYEKGRSKEALQ
+228 LKLEEGRSKTPLQ

-246 VFSDTASKE
+246 VFAGTGTK
-255 KNAVLLYDNSGVL
+255 KQAVLLYDNSGVL
-268 RAEFP
+268 RGEFP
-273 TKCAGYNMEKIYDTL
+273 TKEIGYNMEQIYDTL
-288 VYAVDNN
+288 VYEVDDN
-295 TFVRVNELGQV
+295 TLARVNELGQV

-336 QRSRSLGSVVKV
+336 QRSQSLGSVVKV

-362 DIPSLVKLVKKA
+362 DIPSLVKLVKRA

-384 HMALDSVQVTGTNQL
+384 YMAPDSVQVTGINQL

-406 STIMKISNVNS
+406 STIMKVSNVNS

-424 MMTDQKLWNISGKE
+424 MMTDQKLWNISGKG
-438 KAEKRLRKKILTK
+438 KAMKRLRKKLLTK
-451 TLADGQAEPTQATPI
+451 ALADGQAEPTQATPI
-466 VNSILDSGKTS
+466 VNSILDSGKTT

-497 SLAEGQYYVSMLN
+497 NLAEGQYYVGMLN
-510 NDAGKGASG
+510 NNAGRGTSG

-526 YKYLVDETAGT
+526 YKYLVDESAGT
-537 YALLKKERLPW
+537 YALLEKERLTW
-548 NEKGGNVTAYDESF
+548 NEKGGNVTPYDESF
-562 LYCRPKAHVFE
+562 LYCRSGDHIFE
-573 EIDKTGREIRS
+573 ETGKDGRQIRS
-584 FKFKGTLYR
+584 FHVKGALYR

>member
-1 MRMEE
+1 MKR
-6 QVERECES
+6 

-26 LVMIAGMGALLW
+26 LVMIAGMGAFLW
-38 KVNTVNQRLE
+38 KMNSVNRQQE
-48 KKKAALLQEEMG
+48 KKKAALLQEEMD
-60 TDTKDKALENVD
+60 TDTKDKALEDVD

-80 LSGNK
+80 LSGDK
-85 KNVVTREYENVN
+85 KNVVTREYGSVD

-121 SEKDPLWAYNPYGTN
+121 SEEDPLWAYNPYGTN

-160 NKIPDFTRTLDNGA
+160 DKIPDFTRTLDNGA

-184 QIIGLVPGRTNYL
+184 QIIGLVPDKTNYL
-197 IFKLYNKKDEL
+197 IFRLYNKKDEL

-219 KSYSGARTI
+219 KSYSGAQNI
-228 LPYEKGRSKEALQ
+228 LKLEEGRSKTPLQ

-246 VFSDTASKE
+246 VFAGTGTK
-255 KNAVLLYDNSGVL
+255 KQAVLLYDNSGVL
-268 RAEFP
+268 RGEFP
-273 TKCAGYNMEKIYDTL
+273 TKEIGYNMEQIYDTL
-288 VYAVDNN
+288 VYEVDDN
-295 TFVRVNELGQV
+295 TLARVNELGQV

-336 QRSRSLGSVVKV
+336 QRSQSLGSVVKV

-362 DIPSLVKLVKKA
+362 DIPSLVKLVKRA

-384 HMALDSVQVTGTNQL
+384 YMAPDSVQVTGINQL

-406 STIMKISNVNS
+406 STIMKVSNVNS

-424 MMTDQKLWNISGKE
+424 MMTDQKLWNISGKG
-438 KAEKRLRKKILTK
+438 KAMKRLRKKLLTK
-451 TLADGQAEPTQATPI
+451 ALADGQAEPTQATPI
-466 VNSILDSGKTS
+466 VNSILDSGKT
-477 TPELFRSQYGQN
+477 TTLELFRSQYGQN

-497 SLAEGQYYVSMLN
+497 NLAEGQYYVGMLN
-510 NDAGKGASG
+510 NNAGRGTSG

-526 YKYLVDETAGT
+526 YKYLVDESAGT
-537 YALLKKERLPW
+537 YALLEKERLTW
-548 NEKGGNVTAYDESF
+548 NEKGGNVTPYDESF
-562 LYCRPKAHVFE
+562 LYCRSGDHIFE
-573 EIDKTGREIRS
+573 ETGKDGRQIRS
-584 FKFKGTLYR
+584 FHVKGTLYR

>member
-1 MRMEE
+1 MKR
-6 QVERECES
+6 

-26 LVMIAGMGALLW
+26 LVMIAGMGAFLW
-38 KVNTVNQRLE
+38 KMNSVNRQQE
-48 KKKAALLQEEMG
+48 KKKAALLQEEMD
-60 TDTKDKALENVD
+60 TDTKDKALEDVD

-80 LSGNK
+80 LSGDK
-85 KNVVTREYENVN
+85 KNVVTREYGSVD

-121 SEKDPLWAYNPYGTN
+121 SEEDPLWAYNPYGTN

-160 NKIPDFTRTLDNGA
+160 DKIPDFTRTLDNGT

-184 QIIGLVPGRTNYL
+184 QLIGLVPDKTNYL
-197 IFKLYNKKDEL
+197 IFRLYNKKDEL

-219 KSYSGARTI
+219 KSYSGAQTI
-228 LPYEKGRSKEALQ
+228 LKLEEGRSKTPLQ

-246 VFSDTASKE
+246 VFAGTGTK
-255 KNAVLLYDNSGVL
+255 KQAVLLYDNSGVL
-268 RAEFP
+268 RGEFP
-273 TKCAGYNMEKIYDTL
+273 TKEIGYNMEQIYDTL
-288 VYAVDNN
+288 VYEVDDN
-295 TFVRVNELGQV
+295 TLARVNELGQV

-336 QRSRSLGSVVKV
+336 QRSQSLGSVVKV

-362 DIPSLVKLVKKA
+362 DIPSLVKLVKRA

-384 HMALDSVQVTGTNQL
+384 YMAPDSVQVTGINQL

-406 STIMKISNVNS
+406 STIMKVSNVNS

-424 MMTDQKLWNISGKE
+424 MMTDQKLWNISGKG
-438 KAEKRLRKKILTK
+438 KAMKRLRKKLLTK
-451 TLADGQAEPTQATPI
+451 ALADGQAEPTQATPI
-466 VNSILDSGKTS
+466 VNSILDSGKTT

-497 SLAEGQYYVSMLN
+497 NLAEGQYYVGMLN
-510 NDAGKGASG
+510 NNAGRGTSG

-526 YKYLVDETAGT
+526 YKYLVDESAGT
-537 YALLKKERLPW
+537 YALLEKERLTW
-548 NEKGGNVTAYDESF
+548 NEKGGNVTPYDESF
-562 LYCRPKAHVFE
+562 LYCRSGDHIFE
-573 EIDKTGREIRS
+573 ETGKDGRQIRS
-584 FKFKGTLYR
+584 FHVKGALYR

>member
-1 MRMEE
+1 
-6 QVERECES
+6 

-26 LVMIAGMGALLW
+26 LVMIAGMGAFLW
-38 KVNTVNQRLE
+38 KMNSVNRQQE
-48 KKKAALLQEEMG
+48 KKKAALLQEEMD
-60 TDTKDKALENVD
+60 TDTKDKALEDVD

-80 LSGNK
+80 LSGDK
-85 KNVVTREYENVN
+85 KNVVTREYGSVD
-97 AIYNKAKSAA
+97 AIYNKEKSAA

-160 NKIPDFTRTLDNGA
+160 DKIPDFTRTLDNGA

-184 QIIGLVPGRTNYL
+184 QIIGLVPGKTNYL
-197 IFKLYNKKDEL
+197 IFRLYNKKDEL

-219 KSYSGARTI
+219 KSYSGAQTI
-228 LPYEKGRSKEALQ
+228 LKLEEGRSKTSLQ

-246 VFSDTASKE
+246 VFAGTGTK
-255 KNAVLLYDNSGVL
+255 KQAVLLYDNSGVL
-268 RAEFP
+268 RGEFP
-273 TKCAGYNMEKIYDTL
+273 TKEIGYNMEQIYDTL
-288 VYAVDNN
+288 VYEVDDN
-295 TFVRVNELGQV
+295 TLARVNELGQV

-362 DIPSLVKLVKKA
+362 DIPSLVKLVKRA

-384 HMALDSVQVTGTNQL
+384 HMAPDSVQVTGTNQL

-406 STIMKISNVNS
+406 STIMKVSNVNS

-424 MMTDQKLWNISGKE
+424 MMTDQKLWNISGKG
-438 KAEKRLRKKILTK
+438 KAMKRLRKKLLTK
-451 TLADGQAEPTQATPI
+451 ALADGQAEPTQATPI
-466 VNSILDSGKTS
+466 VNSILDSGKTN

-497 SLAEGQYYVSMLN
+497 NLAEGQYYVGMLN
-510 NDAGKGASG
+510 NNAGRGASG

-526 YKYLVDETAGT
+526 YKYLVDESAGT
-537 YALLKKERLPW
+537 YALLEKERLTW
-548 NEKGGNVTAYDESF
+548 NEKGGNVTPYDESF
-562 LYCRPKAHVFE
+562 LYCRSGDHIFE
-573 EIDKTGREIRS
+573 ETGKDGRQIRS
-584 FKFKGTLYR
+584 FHVKGTLYR

>member
-1 MRMEE
+1 MKR
-6 QVERECES
+6 

-26 LVMIAGMGALLW
+26 LVMIAGMGAFLW
-38 KVNTVNQRLE
+38 KMNSVNRQQE
-48 KKKAALLQEEMG
+48 KKKAALLQEEMD
-60 TDTKDKALENVD
+60 TDTKDKALEDVD
-72 KLELQTLY
+72 KLELQMLY
-80 LSGNK
+80 LSGDK
-85 KNVVTREYENVN
+85 KNVVTRENGSVD

-121 SEKDPLWAYNPYGTN
+121 SEEDPLWAYNPYGTN

-160 NKIPDFTRTLDNGA
+160 DKIPDFTRTLDNGA

-184 QIIGLVPGRTNYL
+184 QIIGLVPDKTNYL
-197 IFKLYNKKDEL
+197 IFRLYNKKDEL

-219 KSYSGARTI
+219 KSYSGAQTI
-228 LPYEKGRSKEALQ
+228 LKLEEGRSKTPLQ

-246 VFSDTASKE
+246 VFAGTGTK
-255 KNAVLLYDNSGVL
+255 KQAVLLYDNSGVL
-268 RAEFP
+268 RGEFP
-273 TKCAGYNMEKIYDTL
+273 TKEIGYNMEQIYDTL
-288 VYAVDNN
+288 VYEVDDN
-295 TFVRVNELGQV
+295 TLARVNELGQV

-336 QRSRSLGSVVKV
+336 QRSQSLGSVVKV

-362 DIPSLVKLVKKA
+362 DIPSLVKLVKRA

-384 HMALDSVQVTGTNQL
+384 YMAPDSVQVTGINQL

-406 STIMKISNVNS
+406 STIMKVSNVNS

-424 MMTDQKLWNISGKE
+424 MMTDQKLWNISGKG
-438 KAEKRLRKKILTK
+438 KAMKRLRKKLLTK
-451 TLADGQAEPTQATPI
+451 ALADGQAEPTQATPI
-466 VNSILDSGKTS
+466 VNSILDSGKTT

-497 SLAEGQYYVSMLN
+497 NLAEGQYYVGMLN
-510 NDAGKGASG
+510 NNAGRGTSG

-526 YKYLVDETAGT
+526 YKYLVDESAGT
-537 YALLKKERLPW
+537 YALLEKERLTW
-548 NEKGGNVTAYDESF
+548 NEKGGNVTPYDESF
-562 LYCRPKAHVFE
+562 LYCRSGDHIFE
-573 EIDKTGREIRS
+573 ETGKDGRQIRS
-584 FKFKGTLYR
+584 FHVKGTLYR

>member
-1 MRMEE
+1 MKR
-6 QVERECES
+6 

-26 LVMIAGMGALLW
+26 LVMIAGMGAFLW
-38 KVNTVNQRLE
+38 KMNSVNRQQE
-48 KKKAALLQEEMG
+48 KKKAALLQEEMD
-60 TDTKDKALENVD
+60 TDTKDKALEDVD

-80 LSGNK
+80 LSGDK
-85 KNVVTREYENVN
+85 KNVVTREYGSVD

-121 SEKDPLWAYNPYGTN
+121 SEEDPLWAYNPYGTN

-160 NKIPDFTRTLDNGA
+160 DKIPDFTRTLDNGA

-184 QIIGLVPGRTNYL
+184 QIIGLVPDKTNYL
-197 IFKLYNKKDEL
+197 IFRLYNKKDEL

-219 KSYSGARTI
+219 KSYSGAQTI
-228 LPYEKGRSKEALQ
+228 LKLEEGRSKTPLQ

-246 VFSDTASKE
+246 VFAGTGTK
-255 KNAVLLYDNSGVL
+255 KQAVLLYDNSGVL
-268 RAEFP
+268 RGEFP
-273 TKCAGYNMEKIYDTL
+273 TKEIGYNMEQIYDTL
-288 VYAVDNN
+288 VYEVDDN
-295 TFVRVNELGQV
+295 TLACVNELGQV

-336 QRSRSLGSVVKV
+336 QRSQSLGSVVKV

-362 DIPSLVKLVKKA
+362 DIPSLVKLVKRA

-384 HMALDSVQVTGTNQL
+384 YMAPDSVQVTGINQL

-406 STIMKISNVNS
+406 STIMKVSNVNS

-424 MMTDQKLWNISGKE
+424 MMTDQKLWNISGKG
-438 KAEKRLRKKILTK
+438 KAMKRLRKKLLTK
-451 TLADGQAEPTQATPI
+451 ALADGQGEPTQATPI
-466 VNSILDSGKTS
+466 VDSILDSGKTT

-497 SLAEGQYYVSMLN
+497 NLAEGQYYVGMLN
-510 NDAGKGASG
+510 NNAGRGTSG

-526 YKYLVDETAGT
+526 YKYLVDESAGT
-537 YALLKKERLPW
+537 YALLEKERLTW
-548 NEKGGNVTAYDESF
+548 NEKGGNVTPYDESF
-562 LYCRPKAHVFE
+562 LYCRSGDHIFE
-573 EIDKTGREIRS
+573 ETGKDGRQIRS
-584 FKFKGTLYR
+584 FHVKGTLYR

>member
-1 MRMEE
+1 
-6 QVERECES
+6 

-26 LVMIAGMGALLW
+26 LVMIAGMGAFLW
-38 KVNTVNQRLE
+38 KMNSVNRQLE
-48 KKKAALLQEEMG
+48 KKKAALLQEEMD
-60 TDTKDKALENVD
+60 TDTKDKALEDVD

-80 LSGNK
+80 LSGDK
-85 KNVVTREYENVN
+85 KNVVTREYGSVD

-121 SEKDPLWAYNPYGTN
+121 SEEDPLWAYNPYGTN

-160 NKIPDFTRTLDNGA
+160 DKIPDFTRTLDNGA

-184 QIIGLVPGRTNYL
+184 QIIGLVPDKTNYL
-197 IFKLYNKKDEL
+197 IFRLYNKKDEL

-219 KSYSGARTI
+219 KSYSGAQTI
-228 LPYEKGRSKEALQ
+228 LKLEEGRSKTPLQ

-246 VFSDTASKE
+246 VFAGTGTK
-255 KNAVLLYDNSGVL
+255 KQAVLLYDNSGVL
-268 RAEFP
+268 RGEFP
-273 TKCAGYNMEKIYDTL
+273 TKEIGYNMEQIYDTL
-288 VYAVDNN
+288 VYEVDDN
-295 TFVRVNELGQV
+295 TLARVNELGQV

-336 QRSRSLGSVVKV
+336 QRSQSLGSVVKV

-362 DIPSLVKLVKKA
+362 DIPSLVKLVKRA

-384 HMALDSVQVTGTNQL
+384 YMAPDSVQVTGINQL

-406 STIMKISNVNS
+406 STIMKVSNVNS

-424 MMTDQKLWNISGKE
+424 MMTDQKLWNISGKG
-438 KAEKRLRKKILTK
+438 KAMKRLRKKLLTK
-451 TLADGQAEPTQATPI
+451 ALADGQAEPTQATPI
-466 VNSILDSGKTS
+466 VNSILDSGKTN

-497 SLAEGQYYVSMLN
+497 NLAEGQYYVGMLN
-510 NDAGKGASG
+510 NNAGRGASG

-526 YKYLVDETAGT
+526 YKYLVDESAGT
-537 YALLKKERLPW
+537 YALLEEERLTW
-548 NEKGGNVTAYDESF
+548 NEKGGNVTPYDESF
-562 LYCRPKAHVFE
+562 LYCRSGDHIFE
-573 EIDKTGREIRS
+573 ETGKDGRQIRS
-584 FKFKGTLYR
+584 FHVKGTLYR

>member
-1 MRMEE
+1 MKR
-6 QVERECES
+6 

-26 LVMIAGMGALLW
+26 LVMIAGMGAFLW
-38 KVNTVNQRLE
+38 KMNSVNRQQE
-48 KKKAALLQEEMG
+48 KKKAALLQEEMD
-60 TDTKDKALENVD
+60 TDTKDKALEDVD

-80 LSGNK
+80 LSGDK
-85 KNVVTREYENVN
+85 KNVVTREYGSVD

-121 SEKDPLWAYNPYGTN
+121 SEEDPLWAYNPYGTN

-160 NKIPDFTRTLDNGA
+160 DKIPDFTRTLDNGT

-184 QIIGLVPGRTNYL
+184 QIIGLVPDKTNYL
-197 IFKLYNKKDEL
+197 IFRLYNKKDEL

-219 KSYSGARTI
+219 KSYSGAQTI
-228 LPYEKGRSKEALQ
+228 LKLEEGRSKTPLQ

-246 VFSDTASKE
+246 VFAGTGTK
-255 KNAVLLYDNSGVL
+255 KQAVLLYDNSGVL
-268 RAEFP
+268 RGEFP
-273 TKCAGYNMEKIYDTL
+273 TKEIGYNMEQIYDTL
-288 VYAVDNN
+288 VYEVDDN
-295 TFVRVNELGQV
+295 TLARVNELGQV

-336 QRSRSLGSVVKV
+336 QRSQSLGSVVKV

-362 DIPSLVKLVKKA
+362 DIPSLVKLVKRA

-384 HMALDSVQVTGTNQL
+384 YMAPDSVQVTGINQL

-406 STIMKISNVNS
+406 STIMKVSNVNS

-424 MMTDQKLWNISGKE
+424 MMTDQKLWNISGKG
-438 KAEKRLRKKILTK
+438 KAMKRLRKKLLTK
-451 TLADGQAEPTQATPI
+451 ALADGQAEPTQATPI
-466 VNSILDSGKTS
+466 VNSILDSGKTT

-497 SLAEGQYYVSMLN
+497 NLAEGQYYVGMLN
-510 NDAGKGASG
+510 NNAGRGTSG

-526 YKYLVDETAGT
+526 YKYLVDESAGT
-537 YALLKKERLPW
+537 YALLEKERLTW
-548 NEKGGNVTAYDESF
+548 NEKGGNVTPYDESF
-562 LYCRPKAHVFE
+562 LYCRSGDHIFE
-573 EIDKTGREIRS
+573 ETGKDGRQIRS
-584 FKFKGTLYR
+584 FHVKGTLYR

>member
-1 MRMEE
+1 
-6 QVERECES
+6 

-26 LVMIAGMGALLW
+26 LVMIAGMGAFLW
-38 KVNTVNQRLE
+38 KMNSVNRQQE
-48 KKKAALLQEEMG
+48 KKKAALLQEEMD
-60 TDTKDKALENVD
+60 TDTKDKALEDVD

-80 LSGNK
+80 LSGDK
-85 KNVVTREYENVN
+85 KNVVTREYGSVD

-121 SEKDPLWAYNPYGTN
+121 SEEDPLWAYNPYGTN

-160 NKIPDFTRTLDNGA
+160 DKIPDFTRTLDNGA

-184 QIIGLVPGRTNYL
+184 QIIGLVPDKTNYL
-197 IFKLYNKKDEL
+197 IFRLYNKKDEL

-219 KSYSGARTI
+219 KSYSGAQTI
-228 LPYEKGRSKEALQ
+228 LKLEEGRSKTPLQ

-246 VFSDTASKE
+246 VFAGTGTK
-255 KNAVLLYDNSGVL
+255 KQAVLLYDNSGVL
-268 RAEFP
+268 RGEFP
-273 TKCAGYNMEKIYDTL
+273 TKEIGYNMEQIYDTL
-288 VYAVDNN
+288 VYEVDDN
-295 TFVRVNELGQV
+295 TLARVNELGQV

-336 QRSRSLGSVVKV
+336 QRSQSLGSVVKV

-362 DIPSLVKLVKKA
+362 DIPSLVKLVKRA

-384 HMALDSVQVTGTNQL
+384 YMAPDSVQVTGINQL

-406 STIMKISNVNS
+406 STIMKVSNVNS

-424 MMTDQKLWNISGKE
+424 MMTDQKLWNISGKG
-438 KAEKRLRKKILTK
+438 KAMKRLRKKLLTK
-451 TLADGQAEPTQATPI
+451 ALADGQAEPTQATPI
-466 VNSILDSGKTS
+466 VNSILDSGKTT

-497 SLAEGQYYVSMLN
+497 NLAEGQYYVGMLN
-510 NDAGKGASG
+510 NNAGRGTSG

-526 YKYLVDETAGT
+526 YKYLVDESAGT
-537 YALLKKERLPW
+537 YALLEKERLTW
-548 NEKGGNVTAYDESF
+548 NEKGGNVTPYDESF
-562 LYCRPKAHVFE
+562 LYCRSGDHIFE
-573 EIDKTGREIRS
+573 ETGKDGRQIRS
-584 FKFKGTLYR
+584 FQVKGTLYR

>member
-26 LVMIAGMGALLW
+26 LVMIAGMGTLLW

-60 TDTKDKALENVD
+60 TDTKDKALEDVD

-228 LPYEKGRSKEALQ
+228 LPYEKGRSKDALQ

-374 DKSGKLKGRN
+374 DKSGKRKDRN
-384 HMALDSVQVTGTNQL
+384 HMAPDSIQVTGTNQI

-424 MMTDQKLWNISGKE
+424 MMTDQKLWNISGKD
-438 KAEKRLRKKILTK
+438 KTSKKLRKKILTK
-451 TLADGQAEPTQATPI
+451 ALAEGQAEPTQATPI
-466 VNSILDSGKTS
+466 VNSILDNGKTS

-510 NDAGKGASG
+510 NNAGKGASG
-519 QKNNSYY
+519 RKNNSYY

-537 YALLKKERLPW
+537 YALLEKERLPW
-548 NEKGGNVTAYDESF
+548 NEKGGNVTPYEESF
-562 LYCRPKAHVFE
+562 LYCRSGDHVFE
-573 EIDKTGREIRS
+573 EIDKEGRQIRS
-584 FKFKGTLYR
+584 FHVKGTLYR